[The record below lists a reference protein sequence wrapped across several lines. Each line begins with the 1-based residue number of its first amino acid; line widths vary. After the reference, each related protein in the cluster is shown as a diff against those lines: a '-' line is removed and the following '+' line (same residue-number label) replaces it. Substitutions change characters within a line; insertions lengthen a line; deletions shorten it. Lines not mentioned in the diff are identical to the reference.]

1 MSSANRSG
9 HEHVTAPGQT
19 VAGQIAAKGL
29 FDMEECIMQ
38 KRGRIGK
45 HSDGGWLDL
54 DAFSTTWSTGGATA
68 SSGEADDIAENIV
81 ADSGG
86 VVRDVR

>member
-1 MSSANRSG
+1 
-9 HEHVTAPGQT
+9 
-19 VAGQIAAKGL
+19 
-29 FDMEECIMQ
+29 MQ

-86 VVRDVR
+86 VVLDVR